1 MAVKYGETNPTPAK
15 PATGF
20 KLRNWHGLAAFA
32 VVIAIS
38 NAFSKPTEP
47 VATETHADRV
57 AELRQLRGDDICT
70 SESKTCVAWTKLALG
85 CEENMKRLDEG
96 FVGRFDRK
104 YCSEAETRRETA
116 TGIALSTSPGAYIF

>member
-1 MAVKYGETNPTPAK
+1 MREVYQVQKADDGVTAIHENPMEVKYGETNPTPAK

-38 NAFSKPTEP
+38 NAFSQPTEH

-57 AELRQLRGDDICT
+57 AELH
-70 SESKTCVAWTKLALG
+70 
-85 CEENMKRLDEG
+85 
-96 FVGRFDRK
+96 
-104 YCSEAETRRETA
+104 
-116 TGIALSTSPGAYIF
+116 

>member
-1 MAVKYGETNPTPAK
+1 MPGAWLVSP
-15 PATGF
+15 
-20 KLRNWHGLAAFA
+20 
-32 VVIAIS
+32 
-38 NAFSKPTEP
+38 
-47 VATETHADRV
+47 
-57 AELRQLRGDDICT
+57 QT
-70 SESKTCVAWTKLALG
+70 SSSDAWTKLALG